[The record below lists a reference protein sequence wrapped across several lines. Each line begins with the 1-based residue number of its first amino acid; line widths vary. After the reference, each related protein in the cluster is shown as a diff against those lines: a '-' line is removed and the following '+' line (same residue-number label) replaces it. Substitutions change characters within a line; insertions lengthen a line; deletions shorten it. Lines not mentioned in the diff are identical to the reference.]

1 MTKAR
6 DLANFLGDNTSLGT
20 INDAYDAGT
29 LVPSST
35 NPSLII
41 NGDMRISQRQTSSTT
56 SGFVLDRFF
65 VGSQGGT
72 RTRSQEAITSG
83 APYDLGFRNCLKF
96 TNTVA
101 GGNNT
106 TDYVESY
113 YKIESQDVATSGW
126 NYTSPSSYITVS
138 FWVRSSVAGTYTFWT
153 RCEDANAN
161 TYAFTYTLAANTWT
175 KVTHSIPG
183 HSNLVFN
190 NDNGAGLRM
199 QWIPFYGSGHTSSS
213 ATINAWS
220 TGSSLPDQSTAWN
233 TTTGATFELTGVK
246 LEEGSEATDFQHT
259 SYAEELA
266 KCQRYYET
274 GRSSSTGYGAAGT
287 GFFGCM
293 VDYKAEKRATATL
306 TQSSQS
312 YFAVD
317 GNAIYLGSVGL
328 SYTLNDTNGFY
339 HCAVHDNVN
348 CKYVF
353 TYTADAEL

>member
-6 DLANFLGDNTSLGT
+6 DLADFLGNNTSLGT

-29 LVPSST
+29 LVPSSS

-41 NGDMRISQRQTSSTT
+41 NGDMRIAQRQTSSTT

-65 VGSQGGT
+65 VGNQGGT
-72 RTRSQEAITSG
+72 RTRSQQAITSG

-106 TDYVESY
+106 TDYLETY

-126 NYTSPSSYITVS
+126 DYTSPSSYITLS

-161 TYAFTYTLAANTWT
+161 TYGFNYTLAANTWT

-190 NDNGAGLRM
+190 NDNGAGLRL

-213 ATINAWS
+213 ATVNAWS

-233 TTTGATFELTGVK
+233 TTTGATFELTGIK
-246 LEEGSEATDFQHT
+246 LEVGSEATDFQHT
-259 SYAEELA
+259 SYAEELT
-266 KCQRYYET
+266 KCQRYYQNNGLTSNDVLQAFQYHPSYKGIQYSYFCPMRSPPSVTKTT
-274 GRSSSTGYGAAGT
+274 GGN
-287 GFFGCM
+287 
-293 VDYKAEKRATATL
+293 TL
-306 TQSSQS
+306 TLHAVTNQKLFAYVASGVNDVQSQYMHTIS
-312 YFAVD
+312 F
-317 GNAIYLGSVGL
+317 
-328 SYTLNDTNGFY
+328 
-339 HCAVHDNVN
+339 
-348 CKYVF
+348 
-353 TYTADAEL
+353 DAEL

>member
-6 DLANFLGDNTSLGT
+6 DLADFLGDNTSLST
-20 INDAYDAGT
+20 INNAYAAGT
-29 LVPSST
+29 LVPSSA

-72 RTRSQEAITSG
+72 RTRSQQAITSG

-106 TDYVESY
+106 TDYVETY

-126 NYTSPSSYITVS
+126 NYTSPSSYITLS

-213 ATINAWS
+213 ATVNAWS

-233 TTTGATFELTGVK
+233 TTAGATFELTGIK
-246 LEEGSEATDFQHT
+246 LEVGSEATDFQHT
-259 SYAEELA
+259 SYREQLE
-266 KCQRYYET
+266 KCQRYYHSSDEADSWIMAFDVT
-274 GRSSSTGYGAAGT
+274 SGNSYYGTIPLSPTMRANPTITWSNESHTNFDGLNNFRSYPTRFSFY
-287 GFFGCM
+287 
-293 VDYKAEKRATATL
+293 DTAT
-306 TQSSQS
+306 
-312 YFAVD
+312 
-317 GNAIYLGSVGL
+317 GSGRGL
-328 SYTLNDTNGFY
+328 WQFEW
-339 HCAVHDNVN
+339 V
-348 CKYVF
+348 
-353 TYTADAEL
+353 ADAEL